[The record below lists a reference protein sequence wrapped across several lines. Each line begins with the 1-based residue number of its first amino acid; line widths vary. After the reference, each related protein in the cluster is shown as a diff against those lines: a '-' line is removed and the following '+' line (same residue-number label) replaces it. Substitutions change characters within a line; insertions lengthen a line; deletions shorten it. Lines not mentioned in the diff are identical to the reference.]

1 MGAISLYF
9 QVHQPYRL
17 NRYSVFQADAD
28 YFDRLGNRFAMEQA
42 ARNCY
47 VPANRVLLDVCR
59 RLGRDVKI
67 NFSITGTALEQMEA
81 FAPDALES
89 FQSLAQTGSVEF
101 LSETAF
107 HSLAA
112 LYSPAEFARQ
122 VRQHAAA
129 IKRLFGQQPRVFRNS
144 NLVYN
149 NDIGHL
155 AGNMG
160 FMAVLTEGWEGVLG
174 SRKSSDLYQVARSKI
189 VLLLRHY
196 RLSEDIS
203 QRFGSQSWSQWPLT
217 AEKYAAW
224 LNGMNGQGAGCIVG
238 MDYETFGERWR
249 ADTGILEFLRALP
262 EKILALGDRFSTLSE
277 LAARASPAGELSIPQ
292 YVSWTDQS
300 RDLTPWLGNA
310 MQADAMQ
317 ELYRLESAVL
327 ASHDAQA
334 LTDWQRLTSTDHFL
348 YMNTHYFKR
357 ADLGCFSPYESPYDA
372 YINYMGILDNLASR
386 LGHPR

>member
-17 NRYSVFQADAD
+17 KRYSVFQADAD
-28 YFDRLGNRFAMEQA
+28 YFDRLGNRSAMERV
-42 ARNCY
+42 ARDCY
-47 VPANRVLLDVCR
+47 LPANQALLDVCR
-59 RLGRDVKI
+59 RLGRAVKI
-67 NFSITGTALEQMEA
+67 NFSITGTAMEQMEA
-81 FAPDALES
+81 FTPEVIES
-89 FQSLAQTGSVEF
+89 FQALAQTGSVEF

-112 LYSPAEFARQ
+112 LYSPAEFKRQ
-122 VRQHAAA
+122 VRLHAAA
-129 IKRLFGQQPRVFRNS
+129 IKRLFGPQPRVFRNS

-149 NDIGHL
+149 NDIGQL
-155 AGNMG
+155 AGELR
-160 FMAVLTEGWEGVLG
+160 FAAVLTEGWEGVLG
-174 SRKSSDLYQVARSKI
+174 SHSSSAVYRVPRSSA

-203 QRFGSQSWSQWPLT
+203 HRFGIQSWNQWPLT

-224 LNGMNGQGAGCIVG
+224 LHGMNGQGAGCIVG

-249 ADTGILEFLRALP
+249 ADTGILDFLSALP
-262 EKILALGDRFSTLSE
+262 EKILALGDRLCTLSD
-277 LAARASPAGELSIPQ
+277 LAAGATPAGELSIPQ

-317 ELYRLESAVL
+317 ELYRLEPAVL
-327 ASHDAQA
+327 AGQDAQA
-334 LTDWQRLTSTDHFL
+334 LTDWQRLTSADHFL

-372 YINYMGILDNLASR
+372 YINYMGILDNLSSR
-386 LGHPR
+386 LGHAR